1 LFAVGAT
8 DHISMIDMRD
18 SAAGS
23 AETAGK
29 SGT

>member
-1 LFAVGAT
+1 LLLCTA
-8 DHISMIDMRD
+8 DHISMIPMCD

-29 SGT
+29 PGT